1 MAPETGSRGVGMP
14 APFKRPERVDLGDGI
29 ILRWSTQDDTE
40 NIADCMAEAFRW
52 VPVIEPRKEEDE
64 PKPNEL
70 AREGMRRLMRGNSGV
85 MSYYDYAIAVN
96 TLAKEG
102 QNPVVACVCLQ
113 ASPGYYGKV
122 PILYGKPECVGSH
135 PDFRNKGLVRRLF
148 LDLIHPASESRGD
161 VIQIVPGI
169 SHFYRQFGYE
179 YAMDW
184 NTAYMIDNLFTLFP
198 QLDPSTSLALPENER
213 EPEPFTLRVPS
224 LDDIPYLVN
233 MSTREKRQSRAGL
246 GLEYFDGY
254 WKYTIHDVIQTQ
266 QAKYDAKR
274 TTRIIVDAK
283 TGRDCG
289 LIVVE
294 LVKRL
299 KLHIFTLEDGYHYRD
314 AVFSVLRQ
322 MIAFINQPTR
332 WELKEKEEKEAKE
345 KAQREEEGE
354 KEDKKN
360 EEEKPKPKV
369 QSIAIDLDHQH
380 PVAKLL
386 SHQITPKIRPYK
398 LYTRIQS
405 YAKFILTVRPEL
417 EDRLAKSCL
426 AGITV
431 TWQFDFFRKVLGS
444 TGRGL
449 EVVFKEG
456 KIISASD
463 DWVPLTPHATMM
475 AARERIAKAK
485 AEGRPDKKP
494 LVYTAEFAPLTFT
507 RLLVGDMSIEEMI
520 RYYGECSV
528 VSGGDDAELMLDI
541 LFPKQL
547 CHFDTFW
554 W

>member
-1 MAPETGSRGVGMP
+1 MTQDTGSQDVSMP
-14 APFKRPERVDLGDGI
+14 VIFGGGI

-40 NIADCMAEAFRW
+40 NIADCLAEAFRW
-52 VPVIEPRKEEDE
+52 FQEHRDDE
-64 PKPNEL
+64 KPGPNEQVR
-70 AREGMRRLMRGNSGV
+70 ARIRRLMNGNSGV
-85 MSYYDYAIAVN
+85 MSPKDCAIAVN
-96 TLAKEG
+96 FLAKKG
-102 QNPVVACVCLQ
+102 QNPVVACVCLLQ
-113 ASPGYYGKV
+113 SPGYYGKV
-122 PILYGKPECVGSH
+122 KILYGKPEFAGTH
-135 PDFRNKGLVRRLF
+135 PDFRNKGLMRALF
-148 LDLIHPASESRGD
+148 DTLIHPASDGRGD
-161 VIQIVPGI
+161 AIQIIAGI
-169 SHFYRQFGYE
+169 NHFYRRFGYE
-179 YAMDW
+179 YAMERD
-184 NTAYMIDNLFTLFP
+184 TFYMIDNLFTLFP
-198 QLDPSTSLALPENER
+198 QLDPSTTLALPENER
-213 EPEPFTLRVPS
+213 EPEPFTLREPS
-224 LDDIPYLVN
+224 LDDIPYLVK

-254 WKYTIHDVIQTQ
+254 WKYTIHDVM
-266 QAKYDAKR
+266 QAEPTEDEFIR

-283 TGRDCG
+283 NGKDCG
-289 LIVVE
+289 LIVAE
-294 LVKRL
+294 FIGYLQI
-299 KLHIFTLEDGYHYRD
+299 HIFTLEDGYHYES
-314 AVFSVLRQ
+314 AVIPVLRQ
-322 MIAFINQPTR
+322 MIAIIDQPTR
-332 WELKEKEEKEAKE
+332 WEKAQREKEAEEKEAEEKE
-345 KAQREEEGE
+345 KE
-354 KEDKKN
+354 KDDKKN
-360 EEEKPKPKV
+360 KEEKPKSKV
-369 QSIAIDLDHQH
+369 QSISIALDHQH

-386 SHQITPKIRPYK
+386 SQRITPKIRPYK

-494 LVYTAEFAPLTFT
+494 LVYLAEFAPLSFT

-520 RYYGECSV
+520 RHYGECDIL
-528 VSGGDDAELMLDI
+528 GGEDGGAKAQLILDI

-547 CHFDTFW
+547 FHFDLFW
-554 W
+554 C

>member
-1 MAPETGSRGVGMP
+1 
-14 APFKRPERVDLGDGI
+14 
-29 ILRWSTQDDTE
+29 
-40 NIADCMAEAFRW
+40 
-52 VPVIEPRKEEDE
+52 
-64 PKPNEL
+64 
-70 AREGMRRLMRGNSGV
+70 MRGNSGV
-85 MSYYDYAIAVN
+85 MSFYDYAIAVN

-135 PDFRNKGLVRRLF
+135 PGRNGYAAKDSRGLNEMQKKLERLRLQIALFIEPDFRNKGLVRRLF

-184 NTAYMIDNLFTLFP
+184 NTLYMIDNLFTLFP
-198 QLDPSTSLALPENER
+198 QLDPSTILALPENER
-213 EPEPFTLRVPS
+213 EPEPFTLREPS
-224 LDDIPYLVN
+224 LDDIPYLVD

-254 WKYTIHDVIQTQ
+254 WKYTVHDVIQTQ
-266 QAKYDAKR
+266 QAKIDAKR
-274 TTRIIVDAK
+274 TTRIIVDGK
-283 TGRDCG
+283 NGKDCG

-294 LVKRL
+294 FVKRL
-299 KLHIFTLEDGYHYRD
+299 RLHIFTLEDGYHYRD

-322 MIAFINQPTR
+322 MIAIINQPTP
-332 WELKEKEEKEAKE
+332 WDEKEKEEKEAKE
-345 KAQREEEGE
+345 KAQTEEEGE

-360 EEEKPKPKV
+360 EEEKPKSKV

-405 YAKFILTVRPEL
+405 YAKFILAVHPEL

-431 TWQFDFFRKVLGS
+431 TWQFDFFRKALGS

-449 EVVFKEG
+449 EVVFSEG
-456 KIISASD
+456 KIISATD

-494 LVYTAEFAPLTFT
+494 LVYSAEFAPLTFT
-507 RLLVGDMSIEEMI
+507 RLLVGDMSIEEML

-541 LFPKQL
+541 LFPKQAY
-547 CHFDTFW
+547 HFDMFW